1 MSNQIILDAD
11 EKVLCP
17 KCSHEFTL
25 QDGIT
30 RQTMDRHAN
39 AFDELLRKKREEL
52 EVHIN
57 QQANKKANESVQ
69 TTLDELNE
77 KVKAATQATATAR
90 AEIQKAKDEAI
101 ERYKEEIDLERK
113 AMVEDLAAKN
123 EVINKFRVQ
132 ELELRKQKSALEE
145 QQQNMEIELQRKLDE
160 ERKSIEIRAVE
171 KETIRFEER
180 EAELKKK
187 IEDATKANDLL
198 RQKLDQGSNQLHGE
212 VLELEVENS
221 LTSSY
226 FHDLIQ
232 EVPKGVR
239 GADVIQVV
247 RTATGIEVGK
257 IIWEAKNAASWGKNW
272 IEKLKSDQNDANA
285 NVAILVTTVMPKPNT
300 GAFCKIDDI
309 WVISPQLVKPMSE
322 ALRHMLL
329 EQYKIKV
336 AEAGKEEKAIEL
348 YNFISSPQFDRYIRD
363 VFDTFTAMQKSLA
376 QEKRAM
382 TKIWK
387 ARETQINK
395 LTGSM
400 GSIVGHMQGIT
411 MSTLPAL
418 NSIDTLEE
426 IDMDLIE
433 DQSEE

>member
-1 MSNQIILDAD
+1 MASNVNILSLGDAG
-11 EKVLCP
+11 
-17 KCSHEFTL
+17 S
-25 QDGIT
+25 GI
-30 RQTMDRHAN
+30 N
-39 AFDELLRKKREEL
+39 AFTSPAPG
-52 EVHIN
+52 N
-57 QQANKKANESVQ
+57 QS
-69 TTLDELNE
+69 
-77 KVKAATQATATAR
+77 
-90 AEIQKAKDEAI
+90 
-101 ERYKEEIDLERK
+101 
-113 AMVEDLAAKN
+113 M
-123 EVINKFRVQ
+123 
-132 ELELRKQKSALEE
+132 
-145 QQQNMEIELQRKLDE
+145 
-160 ERKSIEIRAVE
+160 
-171 KETIRFEER
+171 
-180 EAELKKK
+180 
-187 IEDATKANDLL
+187 
-198 RQKLDQGSNQLHGE
+198 
-212 VLELEVENS
+212 
-221 LTSSY
+221 
-226 FHDLIQ
+226 
-232 EVPKGVR
+232 
-239 GADVIQVV
+239 QVV
-247 RTATGIEVGK
+247 SPIGGGNMGLSSANSRI
-257 IIWEAKNAASWGKNW
+257 NAN
-272 IEKLKSDQNDANA
+272 ANA
-285 NVAILVTTVMPKPNT
+285 NVAILVTTVMPKSNT